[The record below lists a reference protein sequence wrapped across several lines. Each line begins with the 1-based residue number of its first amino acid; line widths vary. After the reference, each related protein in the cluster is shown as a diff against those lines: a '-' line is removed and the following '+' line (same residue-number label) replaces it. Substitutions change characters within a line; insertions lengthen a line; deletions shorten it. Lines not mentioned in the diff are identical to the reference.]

1 MSREA
6 DIRREMSELAE
17 QIRDHQ
23 YRYYVEDKPIITDS
37 EFDQLWKKLEN
48 LEKTHPELR
57 DSRSPTAEV
66 GGGFATHFE
75 QYDHLER
82 MMSLDNVFSDEE
94 LQDWFERVAK
104 STTENSWL
112 CEVKVDGLAVNLR
125 YEEGKLFRALTRG
138 NGVTGEDVT
147 LNVRTIKGIPHELK
161 GSNIPRSVEVRGEIF
176 FPVAAFHELNEAIE
190 ESGKAPFANPRNAAA
205 GSLRQ
210 KDPRVTASRP
220 LALIVHG
227 IGAVSEQI
235 FDTQSG
241 AYELLKSW
249 GLPTGKHVKVAR
261 NIDEVR
267 TFIAHYLAHRH
278 DVEHEIDGVVIK
290 VNERSIQKEM
300 GFTSRAPKWAIA
312 YKYPPEEV
320 TTKLLDIRVSVGRTG
335 RVTPFG
341 YMEPVRV
348 AGSTVT
354 NATLHNS
361 QEVERKGIL
370 IGDIVVVRKAGDVIP
385 EILGAVV
392 EKRNGSERKFE
403 MPTVCPECGTQ
414 LRAMSEGDVDLR
426 CPNSRACPAQ
436 LRERIYYI
444 GSRAA
449 LDIEILGYEAAN
461 ALLDDRLIDD
471 EGDLFDLAEKDLLR
485 SNFFRKKDG
494 SLGANAEKFLLA
506 LADAKNRPLW
516 RVIVA
521 LSIRHVGPT
530 AAQALANSFG
540 SIAAIAAAKS
550 DELADID
557 GVGAV
562 IAESITEWF
571 AVDWHRAIVAKW
583 QKAGVR
589 MEGVSRSQ
597 VPQTLAGMNIVVTGT
612 LSLFTREG
620 AIEAITE
627 RGGKSASSVSK
638 KTDYVVVGESPGS
651 KAAKAEELGVPV
663 IDEAA
668 FQVLLER
675 GSL

>member
-1 MSREA
+1 M
-6 DIRREMSELAE
+6 
-17 QIRDHQ
+17 
-23 YRYYVEDKPIITDS
+23 
-37 EFDQLWKKLEN
+37 
-48 LEKTHPELR
+48 
-57 DSRSPTAEV
+57 
-66 GGGFATHFE
+66 
-75 QYDHLER
+75 
-82 MMSLDNVFSDEE
+82 
-94 LQDWFERVAK
+94 
-104 STTENSWL
+104 
-112 CEVKVDGLAVNLR
+112 
-125 YEEGKLFRALTRG
+125 LFR
-138 NGVTGEDVT
+138 
-147 LNVRTIKGIPHELK
+147 
-161 GSNIPRSVEVRGEIF
+161 S
-176 FPVAAFHELNEAIE
+176 
-190 ESGKAPFANPRNAAA
+190 
-205 GSLRQ
+205 
-210 KDPRVTASRP
+210 
-220 LALIVHG
+220 
-227 IGAVSEQI
+227 
-235 FDTQSG
+235 
-241 AYELLKSW
+241 
-249 GLPTGKHVKVAR
+249 
-261 NIDEVR
+261 
-267 TFIAHYLAHRH
+267 
-278 DVEHEIDGVVIK
+278 
-290 VNERSIQKEM
+290 
-300 GFTSRAPKWAIA
+300 
-312 YKYPPEEV
+312 
-320 TTKLLDIRVSVGRTG
+320 
-335 RVTPFG
+335 
-341 YMEPVRV
+341 
-348 AGSTVT
+348 
-354 NATLHNS
+354 
-361 QEVERKGIL
+361 
-370 IGDIVVVRKAGDVIP
+370 
-385 EILGAVV
+385 AVV

-540 SIAAIAAAKS
+540 SIAAIASAKS